1 MVQFID
7 NTQYCDNHPS
17 SSRAFASRLRDSI
30 SESDILGYLAEE
42 LDKED
47 NCATVWAAI
56 KDKLSSTGVKTARVY
71 GYWQDIFGLKC
82 EDMDNFLSF

>member
-42 LDKED
+42 LEKEY
-47 NCATVWAAI
+47 NCATFWAAI